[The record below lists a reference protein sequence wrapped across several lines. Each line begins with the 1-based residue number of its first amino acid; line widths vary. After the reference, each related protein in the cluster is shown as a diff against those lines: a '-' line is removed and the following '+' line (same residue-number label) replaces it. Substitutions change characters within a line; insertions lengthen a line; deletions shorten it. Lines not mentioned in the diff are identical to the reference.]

1 MRMKNPPHPG
11 RGLKDDLDALGL
23 TVAEAAEAL
32 GVTRQQ
38 LYNVI
43 SGRSGITPEMALRL
57 EKGVGGTA
65 DAWLACR
72 SPATS
77 PELRLREADIK
88 VKKLARRAA

>member
-1 MRMKNPPHPG
+1 MPMKNPPHPG
-11 RGLKDDLDALGL
+11 RGLKDDIDALGL

-43 SGRSGITPEMALRL
+43 SGRSGITPEMAMRL

-65 DAWLACR
+65 DAWLGMQA
-72 SPATS
+72 AFDLAQ
-77 PELRLREADIK
+77 LRMCAAEIK
-88 VKKLARRAA
+88 VKKLAPKAA

>member
-1 MRMKNPPHPG
+1 MAMKTPPHPG
-11 RGLKDDLDALGL
+11 RGLKDDIDALGL

-43 SGRSGITPEMALRL
+43 SGRSSITPEMALRL

-65 DAWLACR
+65 DAWLGMQAAHDLAR
-72 SPATS
+72 
-77 PELRLREADIK
+77 LRLRTGEVK
-88 VKKLARRAA
+88 VKKLAPKAA